1 MWSAIKCSKQLDLN
15 LSFPRSI
22 PKIAEPRNCQRV
34 LGMKKI
40 LLIEPYYGG
49 SHKMFL
55 DGLVRHVEGDF
66 TLLSLPARKWKM
78 RMQLSAPWFIAQLSE
93 LPAAERN
100 FDTVLFSSFIDV
112 AVFKAMASSLAGWN
126 NRCRYLTYFHENQFC
141 YPGFLDK
148 HTTHHFTSINFTS
161 ALVSDSIAFNSE
173 YNRSSFLHQ
182 CSKYLLKATDME
194 LSGCLDELRRK
205 SIILYP
211 GLDFSGQDR
220 IKIMTDTGRVKTIV
234 WNHRWEHDKNP
245 EEFFQALYK
254 LQICGIDFRL
264 CVLGQHFQNKPI
276 CFDEARQ
283 RLKGEIVQWG
293 YVDEQDAYYQHLAAG
308 DIVVSTAVHEFFGI
322 SVIEAV
328 RAGCVPVLPHRLSY
342 PELFEEQF
350 LYENG
355 RLYEHLAEAL
365 HRDEKLTVEQ
375 SRKMTEPFSWDNLA
389 AGYRS
394 WLH

>member
-1 MWSAIKCSKQLDLN
+1 
-15 LSFPRSI
+15 
-22 PKIAEPRNCQRV
+22 
-34 LGMKKI
+34 MKKI

-49 SHKMFL
+49 SHKLFL
-55 DGLVRHVEGDF
+55 DGLVRHVDGDF

-93 LPAAERN
+93 LSEAERN

-112 AVFKAMASSLAGWN
+112 AVFKAMAASLPGWN
-126 NRCRYLTYFHENQFC
+126 NRCRYVTYYHENQFC

-173 YNRSSFLHQ
+173 FNRSSFFRH

-194 LSGCLDELRRK
+194 LGSCLDEVRQK
-205 SIILYP
+205 SVVLHP

-220 IKIMTDTGRVKTIV
+220 IKMTANKAMVKTIV

-245 EEFFQALYK
+245 EEFFETLYK
-254 LQICGIDFRL
+254 LQDRGIDFKL
-264 CVLGQHFQNKPI
+264 CVLGQHFQKNPT
-276 CFDEARQ
+276 CFEEARQ
-283 RLKGEIVQWG
+283 RLSGEIVQWG
-293 YVDEQDAYYQHLAAG
+293 YVDETDAYYQHLAAG
-308 DIVVSTAVHEFFGI
+308 DIVVSTAFHEFFGI

-328 RAGCVPVLPHRLSY
+328 RAGCVPVLPRRLSY

-350 LYENG
+350 LYDNG
-355 RLYEHLAEAL
+355 RLYKHLAEAL
-365 HRDEKLTVEQ
+365 QSEEKLTIEQ
-375 SRKMTEPFSWDNLA
+375 SRKMTQRFSWDNLA

>member
-1 MWSAIKCSKQLDLN
+1 
-15 LSFPRSI
+15 
-22 PKIAEPRNCQRV
+22 
-34 LGMKKI
+34 MKKI

-49 SHKMFL
+49 SHKLFL
-55 DGLVRHVEGDF
+55 DGLVHHVDGDF
-66 TLLSLPARKWKM
+66 TLLTLPARKWKM

-93 LPAAERN
+93 LSEAERN

-112 AVFKAMASSLAGWN
+112 AVFKAMASSLPGWN
-126 NRCRYLTYFHENQFC
+126 KRCRYATYFHENQFC

-173 YNRSSFLHQ
+173 FNRSSFFHH

-194 LSGCLDELRRK
+194 LGSCLDEVRQK
-205 SIILYP
+205 SVVLHP

-220 IKIMTDTGRVKTIV
+220 IKMTANKGMVKTIV

-245 EEFFQALYK
+245 EEFFETLYK
-254 LQICGIDFRL
+254 LQDRGIGFKL
-264 CVLGQHFQNKPI
+264 CVLGQHFQKNPT

-283 RLKGEIVQWG
+283 RLSGEIVQWG
-293 YVDEQDAYYQHLAAG
+293 YVDEIDAYYQHLAAG
-308 DIVVSTAVHEFFGI
+308 DIVVSTAFHEFFGI
-322 SVIEAV
+322 SVLEAV
-328 RAGCVPVLPHRLSY
+328 RAGCVPVLPRRLSY

-350 LYENG
+350 LYDNG
-355 RLYEHLAEAL
+355 RLYKHLAEAL
-365 HRDEKLTVEQ
+365 QSEEKLTIEQ
-375 SRKMTEPFSWDNLA
+375 SRKMTQRFSWDNLA
-389 AGYRS
+389 TGYRS